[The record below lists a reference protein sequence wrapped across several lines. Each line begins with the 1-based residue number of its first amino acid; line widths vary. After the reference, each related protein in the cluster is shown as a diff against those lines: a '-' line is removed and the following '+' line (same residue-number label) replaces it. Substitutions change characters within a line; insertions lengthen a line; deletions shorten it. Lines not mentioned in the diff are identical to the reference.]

1 MTNEAIALRKK
12 HYNFDLDNDK
22 LNDLL
27 QFIYGMKINIEESAV
42 IERVKDRYRWPRLY
56 NTGCPSLER
65 IVNSNGDKLQDF
77 FSYHDDFVIYED
89 FLRLYEEGYT
99 FILSGVQYLFND
111 IATITEKMSTVFGI
125 EINSNMYISRGEKIV
140 SFPYH
145 KHDYSVIVKNV
156 QGKSLWTIDGEEY
169 ILEKQNV
176 FYIDKNKWHCVKQII
191 EPKIS
196 ITFNLN

>member
-1 MTNEAIALRKK
+1 MINEAIALRKK
-12 HYNFDLDNDK
+12 YYNFDLDKDE
-22 LNDLL
+22 LNNLL
-27 QFIYGMKINIEESAV
+27 QFIYDMKINIEESAV
-42 IERVKDRYRWPRLY
+42 IERVRDRYRWPRLY
-56 NTGCPSLER
+56 NTGCTSIER

-77 FSYHDDFVIYED
+77 FSQHDDFVIYED

-125 EINSNMYISRGEKIV
+125 EINSNMYISKGGKSV

-156 QGKSLWTIDGEEY
+156 QGKSLWTMDGEEY